1 MFFAALDKPHKNAR
15 VTRSALALTMRTAL
29 RSRELRG
36 GRWSEVA
43 RADWT
48 VPADRMK
55 VRETHVVPLSTGHV
69 PRRGGGAQTFGE
81 IRAG

>member
-43 RADWT
+43 VDGSCPSSWGRSADLCRNPSRMRGARRA
-48 VPADRMK
+48 A
-55 VRETHVVPLSTGHV
+55 
-69 PRRGGGAQTFGE
+69 
-81 IRAG
+81 

>member
-15 VTRSALALTMRTAL
+15 VTRSALALTMRTVL

-36 GRWSEVA
+36 GRRSRAPLDRACGSDEGA
-43 RADWT
+43 RDACG
-48 VPADRMK
+48 
-55 VRETHVVPLSTGHV
+55 PLSTGHV
-69 PRRGGGAQTFGE
+69 PRRGGGAPTFAE